1 MAVSF
6 QFTVVGEHGQSFYFK
21 GEQNKRCRKTQKMC
35 KPSHVFHQ
43 QSYKRSL
50 FSCYHCFASNL
61 SSTGYSHVSLFFTNE
76 EQETFSSWHVW
87 LSDTFAT
94 HTVFLHANIDNWAQ
108 NGTTQGH
115 VSTTVKHQFLMNT
128 TWNQVKTCCAS
139 MFLLSF
145 SYPPFRLCVPFNHR
159 IPLSTRWC
167 PVNQSMGGF
176 ALRLSPSQAVIQSGH
191 HVILCWPA
199 ECIWVWCQWMNHLI
213 EADIPCYQWTGTR
226 GDRWTPTH
234 SLLPPL
240 TLLGDRWTSTDLAG
254 GQVNQHWPCWG
265 TGEPALT
272 LLGDRWTS
280 THLAG
285 GQVNQHSPCW
295 GTGEPAL
302 TLLGDR
308 WTSTDLAGGQV
319 NQHWPCW
326 GTGGPALTL
335 LGDRW
340 TSTDLAGGQVNQ
352 HWPCWGT
359 GEPALTLLGDRWTS
373 TDLAG
378 GQVNQHSPCWG
389 TGEPALT
396 LLGDRWT
403 STHLA
408 GGQVNQHSP
417 CWGTGEPALTLLG
430 DRWSCFFSSCL
441 NSSSSRSPERLTSAE
456 AKACF
461 SVSSVSMLIC
471 SSIWR
476 HTQQSDQYTET
487 YHGWAQGEQVAL
499 TCVPGTERYAK
510 IKKRTTFL
518 DALLS
523 CLFAYL
529 LCLSMWYL
537 PALEQPQIE
546 TSLLLVTVALQ
557 SWKPGSVQ
565 HTVNFVP

>member
-6 QFTVVGEHGQSFYFK
+6 QYTVVGEHGQSFYFK

-87 LSDTFAT
+87 LSDAFAT

-308 WTSTDLAGGQV
+308 W
-319 NQHWPCW
+319 
-326 GTGGPALTL
+326 
-335 LGDRW
+335 
-340 TSTDLAGGQVNQ
+340 
-352 HWPCWGT
+352 
-359 GEPALTLLGDRWTS
+359 
-373 TDLAG
+373 
-378 GQVNQHSPCWG
+378 
-389 TGEPALT
+389 
-396 LLGDRWT
+396 
-403 STHLA
+403 
-408 GGQVNQHSP
+408 
-417 CWGTGEPALTLLG
+417 
-430 DRWSCFFSSCL
+430 SCFFSSCL